1 MSISCLVEQPPLEFM
16 CERLG
21 EKGAGVT
28 ERLTTFQKRCAS
40 FAVGLLAWLVMAG
53 SQASA
58 FQLITSNEAALPA
71 RSVPLLELRGSPT
84 RRPIVVVVS
93 PAPGAGLVHSPLDL
107 KLEFRAFGGSQIDPD
122 SVVVTYLKDPAIDIT
137 QRITRFITASG
148 IIITQADVP
157 PGKHEFWVQ
166 VKDKDG
172 RLGGSEVSFQ
182 VTK

>member
-1 MSISCLVEQPPLEFM
+1 
-16 CERLG
+16 
-21 EKGAGVT
+21 VT
-28 ERLTTFQKRCAS
+28 ERPAAFEKLAAS
-40 FAVGLLAWLVMAG
+40 IAAGLVGWLVMADA
-53 SQASA
+53 QAGA
-58 FQLITSNEAALPA
+58 FQLVSSEEAALPA

-107 KLEFRAFGGSQIDPD
+107 KLEFRAFGGAQIDPD

-137 QRITRFITASG
+137 QRITPFISTSG
-148 IIITQADVP
+148 IIITQAAVP

-166 VKDKDG
+166 LKDKDG
-172 RLGGSEVSFQ
+172 RLGGGEVSFQ

>member
-1 MSISCLVEQPPLEFM
+1 VV
-16 CERLG
+16 
-21 EKGAGVT
+21 A
-28 ERLTTFQKRCAS
+28 FQKFSSAT
-40 FAVGLLAWLVMAG
+40 AGGLFAWLVMAG

-58 FQLITSNEAALPA
+58 FQLVTSEEAALPA
-71 RSVPLLELRGSPT
+71 RSVPMLELRGSPT

-122 SVVVTYLKDPAIDIT
+122 SIVVTYLKDPAIDIT
-137 QRITRFITASG
+137 QRITRFITTSG
-148 IIITQADVP
+148 IVITQADVP

-172 RLGGSEVSFQ
+172 RLGGGEVSFQ
-182 VTK
+182 VIK